1 MKILGLCV
9 FVNLKGFVGEHEAI
23 AEGPVMDAKTSASG
37 SFLLLASWSRIIL
50 V

>member
-23 AEGPVMDAKTSASG
+23 AEGPVTDAPG
-37 SFLLLASWSRIIL
+37 CFLLLASWSIVIL